1 MNDVVAVTGAAG
13 ALGGEVAKAMSR
25 RGYKVALLDSERSRS
40 RLEELRDS
48 LKDSFCATGDLAEA
62 STWREALAG
71 IERAFGA
78 APKLA
83 ALVAGAWQGG
93 SPLHAGSRDGTARA
107 MMRAN
112 FETAYEGLRALLP
125 AMVASSGG
133 SIVLV
138 GSRAA
143 VQPWSSGGAAE
154 YAASK
159 AAVLALAQ
167 TAAAEVGDRGVRV
180 NTILPSTLDTPANRA
195 AMPKA
200 DATRWVSV
208 ASAAEVIAFLLSP
221 EARDVSGAAVP
232 VYGGA

>member
-1 MNDVVAVTGAAG
+1 
-13 ALGGEVAKAMSR
+13 
-25 RGYKVALLDSERSRS
+25 
-40 RLEELRDS
+40 
-48 LKDSFCATGDLAEA
+48 
-62 STWREALAG
+62 
-71 IERAFGA
+71 
-78 APKLA
+78 
-83 ALVAGAWQGG
+83 
-93 SPLHAGSRDGTARA
+93 

-125 AMVASSGG
+125 PMVASSGG

-143 VQPWSSGGAAE
+143 VQPWTSGGAAE